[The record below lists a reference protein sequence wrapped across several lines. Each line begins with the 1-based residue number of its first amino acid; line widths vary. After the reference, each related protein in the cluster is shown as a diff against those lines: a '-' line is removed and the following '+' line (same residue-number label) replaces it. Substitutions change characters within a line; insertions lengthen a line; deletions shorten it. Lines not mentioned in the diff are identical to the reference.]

1 MIGRHFWPHGSLDSA
16 GHLMELATGFK
27 LAGVH
32 VSVVTPKHAASWAE
46 RFSFRECQVYRPIRM
61 FRTGWTARGDRTS
74 SRYIR
79 YLRDWIESNPVACD
93 MVYCDSGREEA
104 IAAVEAARAIKV
116 PSVVRLAGHGSC
128 SDLEYHLHSRTGR
141 RCRAAVMEATAVVV
155 DSASA
160 HRRWL
165 ADGGDRERV
174 HRIPVGIGPAPD
186 RGWSSPKRLR
196 RAMARINGD
205 LFVPDSCSVVLSV
218 ERLDRSSGVMTLV
231 KSAYSLAQKIQGLQF
246 WIVGD
251 GPLRETIYAQLR
263 SDGLRQSM
271 AMPGSFSS
279 ADDVFSAAD
288 LMVHAGDEG
297 FEHQIPTAIAAGLP
311 LILANTETAREFF
324 GVTDSDVQTWI
335 LRRRAVTIDAGD
347 AERAD
352 ADASHPD
359 DPPAVDNAGRC
370 VWWFDPKQPK
380 TLRFAIE
387 QIVDNLQQA
396 RRRAQQARRVMQRTR
411 SRSESIER
419 FVTLFRQLA
428 SGQPRRHSD
437 PTSMENAQ

>member
-1 MIGRHFWPHGSLDSA
+1 
-16 GHLMELATGFK
+16 MELASGFK
-27 LAGVH
+27 LAGAQ

-61 FRTGWTARGDRTS
+61 FRTGWTARGDRTA

-79 YLRDWIESNPVACD
+79 YLRDWIVSNPTACD
-93 MVYCDSGREEA
+93 VVYCDSGREEA
-104 IAAVEAARAIKV
+104 IAAVEAARAIKL

-128 SDLEYHLHSRTGR
+128 SDLEYHQHSRTGR
-141 RCRAAVMEATAVVV
+141 RCRAAVRDATAVVV
-155 DSASA
+155 GSASA

-174 HRIPVGIGPAPD
+174 HRIPIGVGPAPD
-186 RGWSSPKRLR
+186 QGWSSPKRLR
-196 RAMARINGD
+196 QAMARINGD

-231 KSAYSLAQKIQGLQF
+231 KSAYSLAQNIQGLQF

-311 LILANTETAREFF
+311 LILADTEPAREFF
-324 GVTDSDVQTWI
+324 GVTEADVQAWI
-335 LRRRAVTIDAGD
+335 LRRRPSPTAADDAPNDATIDD
-347 AERAD
+347 
-352 ADASHPD
+352 
-359 DPPAVDNAGRC
+359 AGRC

-380 TLRFAIE
+380 TLRFAIQ

-396 RRRAQQARRVMQRTR
+396 RRISQQARRVMQRTR
-411 SRSESIER
+411 SQTDSIEH

-428 SGQPRRHSD
+428 SGPTRRHFD